1 MWSRADG
8 QIKFVN
14 KKARRIA
21 LLTSEAAAQPET
33 GRRFDADRM
42 VRIPDCR
49 SIIEVL
55 RRIKHGGPEWARRH
69 VTIWFPGASNAWAQ
83 VYPLQDENA
92 PYFDFMYT
100 RKESPQEALSALLS
114 TYPQCTI
121 IDWSRGR
128 LACIQVQGV
137 DVETLAEIIREVI
150 ATTCDQRITT
160 VDASY
165 EEIGSA

>member
-1 MWSRADG
+1 MA
-8 QIKFVN
+8 
-14 KKARRIA
+14 
-21 LLTSEAAAQPET
+21 SEAAAQPET

-83 VYPLQDENA
+83 VYPLQDENV

-100 RKESPQEALSALLS
+100 REESPQEALSALLS
-114 TYPQCTI
+114 TYPQCAI

-128 LACIQVQGV
+128 LACIQVRGV

-150 ATTCDQRITT
+150 ATACDQRITT